1 MAHQKKPA
9 TSRPKTPTPAM
20 IAIAG
25 TAWQEFLT
33 SLGVAVKW
41 IDSAQELADLAHELA
56 ELARRGETVAL
67 DFETTG
73 DFVAGGIRPRL
84 VQLFAGGD
92 EVAVA
97 DLELIGFA
105 PIACLADVGCVA
117 YGAGFEARV
126 FMGQKLEPRLND
138 AALAAGLR
146 LDRDAFQRDLATTW
160 RRIKGKPTP
169 TNKKTMQR
177 SDFSG
182 ELTPEQIAYA
192 ASDAIMAFQ
201 VWEACQ
207 TEARSRP
214 YTVARDAIPAVAS
227 MEMAGLG
234 YDRAAHVAI
243 MGEWNRL
250 AENEARRFNELTGL
264 WPKEQKK
271 FRERLQSSVAPDLL
285 ETWPRADKGG
295 LSLSG
300 KTLEHKPQAR
310 LPEVAQYF
318 RAKALDT
325 LITTFGNKMAAR
337 VSPITRRLHF
347 GFTLC
352 GARTGRMT
360 SSPNGQNLPAG
371 PYRRIFRAPPGRRMV
386 SLDYSAIELRAAALL
401 AGEKSLLDV
410 FRHPPRLP
418 NGERNPKGDPHE
430 ALSATLQLDPVR
442 NAGLRLAKALNFR
455 LLFGTGVEGFAE
467 NANISIEEAGE
478 LVDRWRR
485 VRSSMVQWQNGT
497 KAAAKRQ
504 KYATTPLGRRVNCY
518 DVDPDTKNLRFK
530 PNRALNVPIQGGCAE
545 ALMVALPLAY
555 DGLRGSGLSAGLIA
569 AVHDEIVFEC
579 AEADVE
585 PATAI
590 VHQAMTTGLEKVFGA
605 RPRFQDIALYA
616 VGAPKVGQTWDGDAF
631 DLASLSEKETMVLLK
646 GLADV
651 DEGEEDD
658 EEDEGDDCPERAD
671 PEDDRD
677 ELVESTRQL
686 LGGMVR
692 CSESRG
698 CRRPGRN
705 GDQKPGGQFAMRPAV
720 AGQYGRMDHPR
731 HAADLYETPPE
742 AVEMLLRHVPLQ
754 GPVLEPSAGRGA
766 IVRELRRNG
775 LQVHAFDLHDH
786 GAEPALGIETGVDFL
801 STTSMS
807 GCRSI
812 VMNPPFKDA
821 EAHVRHALQ
830 LLPDRGTL
838 AVLLRMNWIAAKGR
852 ADLLKHC
859 HTDIIAGRLKMLPPD
874 AQDSGHSG
882 TTDFAWFIMSREIV
896 YATHLIRA

>member
-1 MAHQKKPA
+1 MAQSATPRPKKPTHVRA
-9 TSRPKTPTPAM
+9 V
-20 IAIAG
+20 AG
-25 TAWQEFLT
+25 TAWQGFLA
-33 SLGVAVKW
+33 SLGVAGKW
-41 IDSAQELADLAHELA
+41 IDDARELADLAQELADLARE
-56 ELARRGETVAL
+56 GGTVAL

-73 DFVAGGIRPRL
+73 DFVAGGLRPRL

-105 PIACLADVGCVA
+105 PIACLAVVGCVA

-169 TNKKTMQR
+169 PNKKAMQR

-192 ASDAIMAFQ
+192 ASDAIMAFD
-201 VWEACQ
+201 VWEACRA
-207 TEARSRP
+207 EARSRP
-214 YTVARDAIPAVAS
+214 YAIARDAIPAVAS
-227 MEMAGLG
+227 MEMAGFG

-243 MGEWNRL
+243 LDEWNRL
-250 AENEARRFNELTGL
+250 AENEARRFKELTGL
-264 WPKEQKK
+264 WPNEQKK
-271 FRERLQSSVAPDLL
+271 FRERLQHSVDPDLL

-300 KTLEHKPQAR
+300 KTLEHKPQAE
-310 LPEVAQYF
+310 LPEVAQYL
-318 RAKALDT
+318 RAKALAT
-325 LITTFGNKMAAR
+325 LITTFGPKMAAR

-371 PYRRIFRAPPGRRMV
+371 PYRRIFRAPPNRRVV

-418 NGERNPKGDPHE
+418 NGERNPRGDPHE

-455 LLFGTGVEGFAE
+455 LLFGTGVVGFAE

-518 DVDPDTKNLRFK
+518 DVDPDTKTLRFK

-555 DGLRGSGLSAGLIA
+555 DGLRRSGLSARLIA

-579 AEADVE
+579 DEADVE
-585 PATAI
+585 PAPAI
-590 VHQAMTTGLEKVFGA
+590 VHQAMVTGLEKVFGA

-616 VGAPKVGQTWDGDAF
+616 VGAPKVGQTCDGDAF

-646 GLADV
+646 GLVDV
-651 DEGEEDD
+651 DEGGEEDD
-658 EEDEGDDCPERAD
+658 VEDEGDDCPERAD
-671 PEDDRD
+671 SEGDRD
-677 ELVESTRQL
+677 ELVES
-686 LGGMVR
+686 
-692 CSESRG
+692 
-698 CRRPGRN
+698 
-705 GDQKPGGQFAMRPAV
+705 
-720 AGQYGRMDHPR
+720 
-731 HAADLYETPPE
+731 
-742 AVEMLLRHVPLQ
+742 
-754 GPVLEPSAGRGA
+754 
-766 IVRELRRNG
+766 
-775 LQVHAFDLHDH
+775 
-786 GAEPALGIETGVDFL
+786 
-801 STTSMS
+801 
-807 GCRSI
+807 
-812 VMNPPFKDA
+812 
-821 EAHVRHALQ
+821 
-830 LLPDRGTL
+830 
-838 AVLLRMNWIAAKGR
+838 
-852 ADLLKHC
+852 
-859 HTDIIAGRLKMLPPD
+859 
-874 AQDSGHSG
+874 
-882 TTDFAWFIMSREIV
+882 
-896 YATHLIRA
+896 

>member
-1 MAHQKKPA
+1 
-9 TSRPKTPTPAM
+9 M
-20 IAIAG
+20 ISIAG
-25 TAWQEFLT
+25 TAWQGFLT

-41 IDSAQELADLAHELA
+41 IDSAQELADLAQELA
-56 ELARRGETVAL
+56 EIARRGETVAL

-97 DLELIGFA
+97 DLELIEFA
-105 PIACLADVGCVA
+105 SIACLADVGCVA

-182 ELTPEQIAYA
+182 DLTPEQVAYA

-207 TEARSRP
+207 TEARSQP

-234 YDRAAHVAI
+234 YDHAAHVAI
-243 MGEWNRL
+243 MGEWSRL

-371 PYRRIFRAPPGRRMV
+371 PYRRIFRAPPGRRVV

-418 NGERNPKGDPHE
+418 NGERNPRGDPHQ

-497 KAAAKRQ
+497 RAAAKRQ
-504 KYATTPLGRRVNCY
+504 KYATTPFGRRVNCY
-518 DVDPDTKNLRFK
+518 DVDPDTKSLRFK

-590 VHQAMTTGLEKVFGA
+590 VHQAMMTGLEKVFGA

-658 EEDEGDDCPERAD
+658 EEDEGDDCAERAD

-705 GDQKPGGQFAMRPAV
+705 GDQELGGQFAMRRAV

-731 HAADLYETPPE
+731 HAADLYETRPE

-754 GPVLEPSAGRGA
+754 DPVLEPSAGRGA

-775 LQVHAFDLHDH
+775 QQVHAYDLYDH
-786 GAEPALGIETGVDFL
+786 GAEPSLEVETGVDFL
-801 STTSMS
+801 SMTSMS

-812 VMNPPFKDA
+812 VMNPPFRDA
-821 EAHVRHALQ
+821 EAHVRHALR
-830 LLPDRGTL
+830 LLPSGGTL
-838 AVLLRMNWIAAKGR
+838 AVLLRMTWIAAKRR

-859 HTDIIAGRLKMLPPD
+859 HMAIIAGRLKILPPGVLD
-874 AQDSGHSG
+874 HGDGG
-882 TTDFAWFIMSREIV
+882 TTDFTWFIYRRETV
-896 YATHLIRA
+896 KGTCWLRA

>member
-1 MAHQKKPA
+1 
-9 TSRPKTPTPAM
+9 M
-20 IAIAG
+20 IAVAG
-25 TAWQEFLT
+25 TAWQEFLA

-41 IDSAQELADLAHELA
+41 INSAQELADLAQELA
-56 ELARRGETVAL
+56 DLARRGETVAL

-97 DLELIGFA
+97 DLELTGFA

-169 TNKKTMQR
+169 TNKKAMQR

-201 VWEACQ
+201 VWEACR
-207 TEARSRP
+207 TEARSQP

-271 FRERLQSSVAPDLL
+271 FRERLQSSVDPDLL

-300 KTLEHKPQAR
+300 KTLEHKPQAK
-310 LPEVAQYF
+310 LPEVAQYL
-318 RAKALDT
+318 RAKALGT
-325 LITTFGNKMAAR
+325 LITTFGPRMAAR

-401 AGEKSLLDV
+401 AGETSLLDV
-410 FRHPPRLP
+410 FKHPPRLP

-467 NANISIEEAGE
+467 NANISIEEAEE

-555 DGLRGSGLSAGLIA
+555 DGLRGSGLSARLIA

-585 PATAI
+585 PAAAI
-590 VHQAMTTGLEKVFGA
+590 VHQAMMTGLEKVFGA

-616 VGAPKVGQTWDGDAF
+616 VGVPKVGQTWDGDAF

-658 EEDEGDDCPERAD
+658 EKD
-671 PEDDRD
+671 
-677 ELVESTRQL
+677 
-686 LGGMVR
+686 GGRRLPSSVR
-692 CSESRG
+692 IPRTTGTSWWSVSA
-698 CRRPGRN
+698 RPC
-705 GDQKPGGQFAMRPAV
+705 
-720 AGQYGRMDHPR
+720 
-731 HAADLYETPPE
+731 
-742 AVEMLLRHVPLQ
+742 
-754 GPVLEPSAGRGA
+754 
-766 IVRELRRNG
+766 
-775 LQVHAFDLHDH
+775 
-786 GAEPALGIETGVDFL
+786 
-801 STTSMS
+801 S
-807 GCRSI
+807 GCCVRSI
-812 VMNPPFKDA
+812 RGGCGSPS
-821 EAHVRHALQ
+821 VR
-830 LLPDRGTL
+830 P
-838 AVLLRMNWIAAKGR
+838 VSS
-852 ADLLKHC
+852 C
-859 HTDIIAGRLKMLPPD
+859 
-874 AQDSGHSG
+874 
-882 TTDFAWFIMSREIV
+882 
-896 YATHLIRA
+896 

>member
-1 MAHQKKPA
+1 VA
-9 TSRPKTPTPAM
+9 RPKEPAQLRLKKPTPAM
-20 IAIAG
+20 VAVAG
-25 TAWQEFLT
+25 TAWQGFLAN
-33 SLGVAVKW
+33 LGVTVKR
-41 IDSAQELADLAHELA
+41 IDDARELADLARELA
-56 ELARRGETVAL
+56 DLARRGEMVAL

-84 VQLFAGGD
+84 VQLFAGAD
-92 EVAVA
+92 EVAVG
-97 DLELIGFA
+97 DLELVGFA

-117 YGAGFEARV
+117 YGASFEARV
-126 FMGQKLEPRLND
+126 FMGHKLEPRLND

-146 LDRDAFQRDLATTW
+146 LDRDAFQQDLATTW

-169 TNKKTMQR
+169 TNKKAMQR

-182 ELTPEQIAYA
+182 DLTPEQIAYA
-192 ASDAIMAFQ
+192 ASDAVMAFQ
-201 VWEACQ
+201 VWAACQ

-214 YTVARDAIPAVAS
+214 YSVARDAIPAVAS

-234 YDRAAHVAI
+234 YDHAAHVAI

-250 AENEARRFNELTGL
+250 AENEALRFNELTGL
-264 WPKEQKK
+264 WPSEQKK
-271 FRERLQSSVAPDLL
+271 FRERLQSSVDPNLI

-300 KTLEHKPQAR
+300 KTLGHKPQAK
-310 LPEVAQYF
+310 LPEVAQYL
-318 RAKALDT
+318 RAKALGT
-325 LITTFGNKMAAR
+325 LITTFGTKMAAR

-371 PYRRIFRAPPGRRMV
+371 PYRRIFRAPAGWRVV

-410 FRHPPRLP
+410 FKHPPRLP

-430 ALSATLQLDPVR
+430 ALSAALQLDPVR

-467 NANISIEEAGE
+467 NANISIEEATE

-485 VRSSMVQWQNGT
+485 VRPSMVQWQNGT
-497 KAAAKRQ
+497 KAAAKRK

-555 DGLRGSGLSAGLIA
+555 DGLRGSGLSAKLIA

-585 PATAI
+585 PAAAI
-590 VHQAMTTGLEKVFGA
+590 VRQAMMTGLEKAFGA

-616 VGAPKVGQTWDGDAF
+616 VGAPKIGQTWDGDVF

-651 DEGEEDD
+651 EDKEDD
-658 EEDEGDDCPERAD
+658 EEDEGDECLEAAD

-677 ELVESTRQL
+677 GLVEQVRATRRARL
-686 LGGMVR
+686 D
-692 CSESRG
+692 
-698 CRRPGRN
+698 
-705 GDQKPGGQFAMRPAV
+705 GDQTQNAMRPST

-731 HAADLYETPPE
+731 HPADLYETPPE
-742 AVEMLLRHVPLQ
+742 AVEMLLEHVPLE

-766 IVRELRRNG
+766 IVTALRQRG
-775 LQVHAFDLHDH
+775 LQVHASDLFDH
-786 GAEPALGIETGVDFL
+786 GAEPTLAIRTGVDFL
-801 STTSMS
+801 SITSMS

-821 EAHVRHALQ
+821 ESHVRHALQ
-830 LLPDRGTL
+830 LLPDGGVL
-838 AVLLRMNWIAAKGR
+838 AVLLRMTWIAAKAR
-852 ADLLKHC
+852 DDLLKYC
-859 HTDIIAGRLKMLPPD
+859 HTEIIAGRLKMLPPGAED
-874 AQDSGHSG
+874 RGHGG
-882 TTDFAWFIMSREIV
+882 TTDFAWLIMSRETV
-896 YATHLIRA
+896 RATLRVRG

>member
-1 MAHQKKPA
+1 MAHQTTAP
-9 TSRPKTPTPAM
+9 RPKTPTPAM
-20 IAIAG
+20 IASAG
-25 TAWQEFLT
+25 IAWQSFLA
-33 SLGVAVKW
+33 SLDVAVKW
-41 IDSAQELADLAHELA
+41 INSVEELADLAHELA
-56 ELARRGETVAL
+56 ELARRGEPVAL
-67 DFETTG
+67 DFETAG
-73 DFVAGGIRPRL
+73 DFVAGGMRPCL

-97 DLELIGFA
+97 DLDLVGFA
-105 PIACLADVGCVA
+105 PVACLADVGCVA
-117 YGAGFEARV
+117 YGASFEARV
-126 FMGQKLEPRLND
+126 FMAQQLEPRLND
-138 AALAAGLR
+138 AALAASLR

-169 TNKKTMQR
+169 INKKALQR

-243 MGEWNRL
+243 MGEWNRV
-250 AENEARRFNELTGL
+250 AENEARRFNELTGFG
-264 WPKEQKK
+264 PKEQKK
-271 FRERLQSSVAPDLL
+271 FREHLHGSVDQDLL

-300 KTLEHKPQAR
+300 KALEHKPQAK
-310 LPEVAQYF
+310 LPEVAQYL
-318 RAKALDT
+318 RAKALGT
-325 LITTFGNKMAAR
+325 LITTFGPRMAAR

-371 PYRRIFRAPPGRRMV
+371 PYRRIFRAPPGRRVV
-386 SLDYSAIELRAAALL
+386 SLDYAAIELRAAALL

-410 FRHPPRLP
+410 FKHPPRLP
-418 NGERNPKGDPHE
+418 NGERNPEGDPHE

-467 NANISIEEAGE
+467 NANIPIEEAE
-478 LVDRWRR
+478 DLVDRWRR

-497 KAAAKRQ
+497 KAAAKRR

-545 ALMVALPLAY
+545 ALMVALALAY
-555 DGLRGSGLSAGLIA
+555 DGLRGSGLAAKLIA

-579 AEADVE
+579 AAAEVE

-590 VHQAMTTGLEKVFGA
+590 VHQAMMMGLEKVFGA
-605 RPRFQDIALYA
+605 RPRFQEIALYA
-616 VGAPKVGQTWDGDAF
+616 VGAPKVDQTWDGDAF
-631 DLASLSEKETMVLLK
+631 DLASLSEKETTVLLK
-646 GLADV
+646 GLADA
-651 DEGEEDD
+651 DEIEQEDD
-658 EEDEGDDCPERAD
+658 GEDESDDSPEPAD
-671 PEDDRD
+671 PEGDR
-677 ELVESTRQL
+677 VS
-686 LGGMVR
+686 
-692 CSESRG
+692 
-698 CRRPGRN
+698 
-705 GDQKPGGQFAMRPAV
+705 
-720 AGQYGRMDHPR
+720 
-731 HAADLYETPPE
+731 
-742 AVEMLLRHVPLQ
+742 
-754 GPVLEPSAGRGA
+754 
-766 IVRELRRNG
+766 
-775 LQVHAFDLHDH
+775 
-786 GAEPALGIETGVDFL
+786 ALGSLRINLAGDET
-801 STTSMS
+801 T
-807 GCRSI
+807 
-812 VMNPPFKDA
+812 
-821 EAHVRHALQ
+821 
-830 LLPDRGTL
+830 
-838 AVLLRMNWIAAKGR
+838 
-852 ADLLKHC
+852 
-859 HTDIIAGRLKMLPPD
+859 
-874 AQDSGHSG
+874 
-882 TTDFAWFIMSREIV
+882 
-896 YATHLIRA
+896 

>member
-1 MAHQKKPA
+1 MKV
-9 TSRPKTPTPAM
+9 RPPPMVAVPS
-20 IAIAG
+20 
-25 TAWQEFLT
+25 TAWQGFLT
-33 SLGVAVKW
+33 SLGITVKW
-41 IDSAQELADLAHELA
+41 IDDAQQLADLAQELADLA
-56 ELARRGETVAL
+56 RQGEPVAL

-117 YGAGFEARV
+117 YGATFEARV
-126 FMGQKLEPRLND
+126 FMGQKLEPKLND

-169 TNKKTMQR
+169 TNKKVMQR

-207 TEARSRP
+207 TEARSLP
-214 YTVARDAIPAVAS
+214 YKVARDAIPAVAS

-250 AENEARRFNELTGL
+250 AENEVRRFNELTGL
-264 WPKEQKK
+264 WPQEQKK
-271 FRERLQSSVAPDLL
+271 FRERLHSNVDPALL

-295 LSLSG
+295 LSLSA
-300 KTLEHKPQAR
+300 KTLQHKPQAR
-310 LPEVAQYF
+310 LPEVAQYL
-318 RAKALDT
+318 RAKTLGT
-325 LITTFGNKMAAR
+325 LITTFGPRMAAR

-371 PYRRIFRAPPGRRMV
+371 PYRRIFRAPPGRRIV

-401 AGEKSLLDV
+401 AGEKTLLDV
-410 FRHPPRLP
+410 FKHPPRLP

-455 LLFGTGVEGFAE
+455 LLFGTGVEGFAQ
-467 NANISIEEAGE
+467 NANISIEEAEE
-478 LVDRWRR
+478 LVDHWRR

-497 KAAAKRQ
+497 KAAAKHQ
-504 KYATTPLGRRVNCY
+504 KYAMTPLGRRVSCY

-545 ALMVALPLAY
+545 ALMAALPLAY
-555 DGLRGSGLSAGLIA
+555 DGLRGSGLSAGLVA

-579 AEADVE
+579 AEADIE
-585 PATAI
+585 LATAI
-590 VHQAMTTGLEKVFGA
+590 VHHAMMTGLQKVFGA

-616 VGAPKVGQTWDGDAF
+616 VGAPKVGQTWDGAAF
-631 DLASLSEKETMVLLK
+631 DLASLSEKETMILLK
-646 GLADV
+646 GLTDV
-651 DEGEEDD
+651 DEGDEDD
-658 EEDEGDDCPERAD
+658 EG
-671 PEDDRD
+671 
-677 ELVESTRQL
+677 Q
-686 LGGMVR
+686 
-692 CSESRG
+692 RG
-698 CRRPGRN
+698 R
-705 GDQKPGGQFAMRPAV
+705 
-720 AGQYGRMDHPR
+720 
-731 HAADLYETPPE
+731 
-742 AVEMLLRHVPLQ
+742 
-754 GPVLEPSAGRGA
+754 
-766 IVRELRRNG
+766 
-775 LQVHAFDLHDH
+775 
-786 GAEPALGIETGVDFL
+786 
-801 STTSMS
+801 
-807 GCRSI
+807 
-812 VMNPPFKDA
+812 
-821 EAHVRHALQ
+821 
-830 LLPDRGTL
+830 
-838 AVLLRMNWIAAKGR
+838 
-852 ADLLKHC
+852 
-859 HTDIIAGRLKMLPPD
+859 
-874 AQDSGHSG
+874 
-882 TTDFAWFIMSREIV
+882 
-896 YATHLIRA
+896 

>member
-1 MAHQKKPA
+1 
-9 TSRPKTPTPAM
+9 
-20 IAIAG
+20 
-25 TAWQEFLT
+25 
-33 SLGVAVKW
+33 
-41 IDSAQELADLAHELA
+41 
-56 ELARRGETVAL
+56 
-67 DFETTG
+67 
-73 DFVAGGIRPRL
+73 L

-97 DLELIGFA
+97 DLELVGFA

-126 FMGQKLEPRLND
+126 FMGQQLEPKLND

-169 TNKKTMQR
+169 INKKAMQR

-182 ELTPEQIAYA
+182 ELTPEQVAYA

-201 VWEACQ
+201 VWEACRA
-207 TEARSRP
+207 EARSRP

-234 YDRAAHVAI
+234 YDRLAHVAI

-271 FRERLQSSVAPDLL
+271 FREHLQSSVDPDLL
-285 ETWPRADKGG
+285 ESWPRADKGG

-300 KTLEHKPQAR
+300 KTLEHKPQAK
-310 LPEVAQYF
+310 LPEVAQYL
-318 RAKALDT
+318 RAQALGT
-325 LITTFGNKMAAR
+325 LITTFGPRMAAR

-371 PYRRIFRAPPGRRMV
+371 PYRRIFRAPPGRCLV

-401 AGEKSLLDV
+401 AGERSLLDV
-410 FRHPPRLP
+410 FKHPPRLP
-418 NGERNPKGDPHE
+418 NGERNPSGDPHE
-430 ALSATLQLDPVR
+430 ALSATLELDPVR

-467 NANISIEEAGE
+467 NANISIEEAAE

-485 VRSSMVQWQNGT
+485 VRSSMVQWQNGA

-518 DVDPDTKNLRFK
+518 DVDPDTRNLRFK
-530 PNRALNVPIQGGCAE
+530 PNRALNAPIQGGCAE
-545 ALMVALPLAY
+545 ALMVALPLAH
-555 DGLRGSGLSAGLIA
+555 DGLRGSGLSAELVA

-579 AEADVE
+579 VEADVE

-590 VHQAMTTGLEKVFGA
+590 VQQAMISGLEKVFGA

-616 VGAPKVGQTWDGDAF
+616 VGAPKIGQTWDGEAF
-631 DLASLSEKETMVLLK
+631 DLASLSENETMVLLK

-651 DEGEEDD
+651 DEGGED
-658 EEDEGDDCPERAD
+658 EEGDDSAEPAD
-671 PEDDRD
+671 RGDDRF
-677 ELVESTRQL
+677 STFDS
-686 LGGMVR
+686 LGG
-692 CSESRG
+692 
-698 CRRPGRN
+698 
-705 GDQKPGGQFAMRPAV
+705 KPGG
-720 AGQYGRMDHPR
+720 G
-731 HAADLYETPPE
+731 ET
-742 AVEMLLRHVPLQ
+742 
-754 GPVLEPSAGRGA
+754 
-766 IVRELRRNG
+766 
-775 LQVHAFDLHDH
+775 
-786 GAEPALGIETGVDFL
+786 T
-801 STTSMS
+801 
-807 GCRSI
+807 
-812 VMNPPFKDA
+812 
-821 EAHVRHALQ
+821 
-830 LLPDRGTL
+830 
-838 AVLLRMNWIAAKGR
+838 
-852 ADLLKHC
+852 
-859 HTDIIAGRLKMLPPD
+859 
-874 AQDSGHSG
+874 
-882 TTDFAWFIMSREIV
+882 
-896 YATHLIRA
+896 

>member
-1 MAHQKKPA
+1 MAKPA
-9 TSRPKTPTPAM
+9 TPRPKMPTPAM

-25 TAWQEFLT
+25 TSWQGFLA

-41 IDSAQELADLAHELA
+41 IDDARELADLAQELADLA
-56 ELARRGETVAL
+56 RRGAPVAL

-73 DFVAGGIRPRL
+73 DFVAGGLRPRL

-97 DLELIGFA
+97 DLELTGFA
-105 PIACLADVGCVA
+105 PIACLAGIGCVA
-117 YGAGFEARV
+117 YGASFEARV
-126 FMGQKLEPRLND
+126 FMGQNLEAKLND

-169 TNKKTMQR
+169 TNKKAMQR

-182 ELTPEQIAYA
+182 EVTSEQIAYA

-207 TEARSRP
+207 TEARTRA
-214 YTVARDAIPAVAS
+214 YAVARDAIPAVAS

-250 AENEARRFNELTGL
+250 AENEARRFNEVTGL

-271 FRERLQSSVAPDLL
+271 FRERLQSSVDPDLL

-300 KTLEHKPQAR
+300 KALEHKPQAQV
-310 LPEVAQYF
+310 PEVAQYL

-325 LITTFGNKMAAR
+325 LITTFGHKMMTR

-371 PYRRIFRAPPGRRMV
+371 PYRRIFRAPPGRRVV

-418 NGERNPKGDPHE
+418 NGERNPRGDPHE
-430 ALSATLQLDPVR
+430 ALSETLQLDPVR
-442 NAGLRLAKALNFR
+442 NAGLRLAKVLNFR

-467 NANISIEEAGE
+467 NANIPIEEAAE

-497 KAAAKRQ
+497 RAAAKRQ

-585 PATAI
+585 PAKAI
-590 VHQAMTTGLEKVFGA
+590 VHRAMMTGLEKVFGA

-631 DLASLSEKETMVLLK
+631 DLAGLSEKETMVLLR

-651 DEGEEDD
+651 EEGEEDD
-658 EEDEGDDCPERAD
+658 EERDEDDDCPERAD
-671 PEDDRD
+671 PEDD
-677 ELVESTRQL
+677 
-686 LGGMVR
+686 
-692 CSESRG
+692 
-698 CRRPGRN
+698 
-705 GDQKPGGQFAMRPAV
+705 
-720 AGQYGRMDHPR
+720 
-731 HAADLYETPPE
+731 
-742 AVEMLLRHVPLQ
+742 
-754 GPVLEPSAGRGA
+754 
-766 IVRELRRNG
+766 
-775 LQVHAFDLHDH
+775 
-786 GAEPALGIETGVDFL
+786 
-801 STTSMS
+801 
-807 GCRSI
+807 
-812 VMNPPFKDA
+812 
-821 EAHVRHALQ
+821 
-830 LLPDRGTL
+830 
-838 AVLLRMNWIAAKGR
+838 
-852 ADLLKHC
+852 
-859 HTDIIAGRLKMLPPD
+859 
-874 AQDSGHSG
+874 
-882 TTDFAWFIMSREIV
+882 
-896 YATHLIRA
+896 

>member
-1 MAHQKKPA
+1 MAHQKNPA
-9 TSRPKTPTPAM
+9 TPRLKTPAM
-20 IAIAG
+20 IAVAG
-25 TAWQEFLT
+25 SAWQGFLAG
-33 SLGVAVKW
+33 LGVTVKW
-41 IDSAQELADLAHELA
+41 IDDAQELADLAHELA

-97 DLELIGFA
+97 DLELVGFA

-126 FMGQKLEPRLND
+126 FMGQKLEPKLND

-169 TNKKTMQR
+169 TNKKAMQR
-177 SDFSG
+177 SDFGG

-201 VWEACQ
+201 VWEACR

-227 MEMAGLG
+227 MEIAGVG

-243 MGEWNRL
+243 VGEWNRL

-264 WPKEQKK
+264 WPSEQKK
-271 FRERLQSSVAPDLL
+271 FRERLQSSVHPELL

-300 KTLEHKPQAR
+300 KMLEHKPQAR
-310 LPEVAQYF
+310 LPEVAQYL
-318 RAKALDT
+318 RAKALGA
-325 LITTFGNKMAAR
+325 LITTFGPKMAAR

-371 PYRRIFRAPPGRRMV
+371 PYRRIFRAPPDRRIV

-410 FRHPPRLP
+410 FRHPPRLS
-418 NGERNPKGDPHE
+418 NGERNPMGDPHE
-430 ALSATLQLDPVR
+430 ALSATLQLDPAR

-455 LLFGTGVEGFAE
+455 LLFGTGVQGFAE
-467 NANISIEEAGE
+467 NANISIKEAGE

-518 DVDPDTKNLRFK
+518 DVNPDTKNLRFK

-545 ALMVALPLAY
+545 ALMVALSLAY
-555 DGLRGSGLSAGLIA
+555 DGLRGSGLAAGLIA

-590 VHQAMTTGLEKVFGA
+590 VHRAMMTGVEQVFGA

-631 DLASLSEKETMVLLK
+631 DLAGLSEKETLVLLK

-651 DEGEEDD
+651 DEGEEVNR
-658 EEDEGDDCPERAD
+658 ENEGDN
-671 PEDDRD
+671 
-677 ELVESTRQL
+677 S
-686 LGGMVR
+686 
-692 CSESRG
+692 
-698 CRRPGRN
+698 
-705 GDQKPGGQFAMRPAV
+705 
-720 AGQYGRMDHPR
+720 
-731 HAADLYETPPE
+731 
-742 AVEMLLRHVPLQ
+742 
-754 GPVLEPSAGRGA
+754 
-766 IVRELRRNG
+766 
-775 LQVHAFDLHDH
+775 
-786 GAEPALGIETGVDFL
+786 AEPAGL
-801 STTSMS
+801 
-807 GCRSI
+807 
-812 VMNPPFKDA
+812 KD
-821 EAHVRHALQ
+821 
-830 LLPDRGTL
+830 DR
-838 AVLLRMNWIAAKGR
+838 V
-852 ADLLKHC
+852 
-859 HTDIIAGRLKMLPPD
+859 
-874 AQDSGHSG
+874 
-882 TTDFAWFIMSREIV
+882 
-896 YATHLIRA
+896 

>member
-1 MAHQKKPA
+1 MA
-9 TSRPKTPTPAM
+9 
-20 IAIAG
+20 I
-25 TAWQEFLT
+25 
-33 SLGVAVKW
+33 
-41 IDSAQELADLAHELA
+41 
-56 ELARRGETVAL
+56 

-169 TNKKTMQR
+169 TNKKAMQR

-201 VWEACQ
+201 VWEACR

-214 YTVARDAIPAVAS
+214 YAVARDAIPAVAS

-310 LPEVAQYF
+310 LPEVAQYL
-318 RAKALDT
+318 RAKALGT
-325 LITTFGNKMAAR
+325 LITTFGPKMAAR

-410 FRHPPRLP
+410 FKHPPRLP

-590 VHQAMTTGLEKVFGA
+590 VHQAMMTGLEKVFGA

-658 EEDEGDDCPERAD
+658 EPANSLERAD
-671 PEDDRD
+671 ALRGA
-677 ELVESTRQL
+677 Q
-686 LGGMVR
+686 
-692 CSESRG
+692 G
-698 CRRPGRN
+698 CRLLRRRKVPHDLPQHPPPPARPRDSAEKCSRPPACRPGSRCRSPPSSTSGLSPWPN
-705 GDQKPGGQFAMRPAV
+705 GWASPPPPSCAGPSPPTSPSSRRSIPNPMEDAM
-720 AGQYGRMDHPR
+720 
-731 HAADLYETPPE
+731 T
-742 AVEMLLRHVPLQ
+742 
-754 GPVLEPSAGRGA
+754 SSTNSKKS
-766 IVRELRRNG
+766 NG
-775 LQVHAFDLHDH
+775 LQGDLLSGEWQS
-786 GAEPALGIETGVDFL
+786 GAP
-801 STTSMS
+801 
-807 GCRSI
+807 R
-812 VMNPPFKDA
+812 
-821 EAHVRHALQ
+821 
-830 LLPDRGTL
+830 RGTGQH
-838 AVLLRMNWIAAKGR
+838 I
-852 ADLLKHC
+852 
-859 HTDIIAGRLKMLPPD
+859 RLKPLGDDQRVAVPGMADFSGGGPAGTYCRDCNHFADEIAVQTGINTIEKTRFGCVIWAQKWHMPPLHRGATFGCAAAASTSRKRQTHRPD
-874 AQDSGHSG
+874 ASSSTGP
-882 TTDFAWFIMSREIV
+882 A
-896 YATHLIRA
+896 